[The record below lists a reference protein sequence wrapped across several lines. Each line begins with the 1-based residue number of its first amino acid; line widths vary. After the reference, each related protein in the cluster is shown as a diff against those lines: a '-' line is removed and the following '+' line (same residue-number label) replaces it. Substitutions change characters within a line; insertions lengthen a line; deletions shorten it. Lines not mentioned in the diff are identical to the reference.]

1 MWYKFASKKVEPGFK
16 NNETWFEIVP
26 ENIWLLRNSEVKII
40 KSIEIKN
47 NLPSS
52 IFKVTKGSKDLK
64 NFNKLNLAKDFAEE
78 TYAEKLSK
86 KGSKN

>member
-1 MWYKFASKKVEPGFK
+1 MWYKLASNKSKPGFK

-26 ENIWLLRNSEVKII
+26 ENIWILQDSEVKII

-52 IFKVTKGSKDLK
+52 IFKVAKDNEDLK
-64 NFNKLNLAKDFAEE
+64 KFNKLDLAKKFAEE

-86 KGSKN
+86 KDSKD

>member
-1 MWYKFASKKVEPGFK
+1 MWYKIASKKVKPGFK

-26 ENIWLLRNSEVKII
+26 ENIWILQDSEVKII

-52 IFKVTKGSKDLK
+52 IFKVAKDNEDLK
-64 NFNKLNLAKDFAEE
+64 KFNKLDLAKKFAEE

-86 KGSKN
+86 KDSKN

>member
-1 MWYKFASKKVEPGFK
+1 MEFLLLNAGKD
-16 NNETWFEIVP
+16 NNWSSMAAT
-26 ENIWLLRNSEVKII
+26 KII

-86 KGSKN
+86 KDSKN

>member
-26 ENIWLLRNSEVKII
+26 ENIWVLRNSEVKII

-47 NLPSS
+47 NLPSD
-52 IFKVTKGSKDLK
+52 I
-64 NFNKLNLAKDFAEE
+64 
-78 TYAEKLSK
+78 
-86 KGSKN
+86 